1 MTQTIINALFG
12 GLLIGVAVSLML
24 LFNGRVTGISGIV
37 NGIIT
42 PQKGDTVWRIF
53 FVLGL
58 LLGGLILKILMPGS
72 LLNTLPTSNGVIFL
86 AGLLVGFGT
95 IMGSGC
101 TSGHG
106 ICGFSRLSP
115 RSFIATVVFISAG
128 IFAVYF
134 FKKFGG

>member
-1 MTQTIINALFG
+1 MSQTLINAVFG

-53 FVLGL
+53 FVVGL
-58 LLGGLILKILMPGS
+58 LLGGLILNLLRPGS
-72 LLNTLPTSNGVIFL
+72 LLNSLPTSDGVIFI

-115 RSFIATVVFISAG
+115 RSFLATLVFISAG
-128 IFAVYF
+128 VLSVYL
-134 FKKFGG
+134 FKSLGE

>member
-37 NGIIT
+37 NGLIT
-42 PQKGDTVWRIF
+42 PQKGDTVWRVF

-58 LLGGLILKILMPGS
+58 LLGGLILSILMPGS
-72 LLNTLPTSNGVIFL
+72 LINTLPTSNGMIFF

-95 IMGSGC
+95 VMGSGC

-115 RSFIATVVFISAG
+115 RSFIATIVFISAG
-128 IFAVYF
+128 ILAVYLI
-134 FKKFGG
+134 KKIGG